1 MSGNRVLPNERILR
15 YTVSERIIHWVAG
28 LTYVYLLLTGLAFYS
43 PHLYWIAVV
52 LGGGQTSRVW
62 HPLAGVIFMV
72 PLLWMYA
79 MWRRDMRMT
88 DGDRAWAKS
97 LRHYAR
103 NEDENL
109 PPVGRFNAGQKQ
121 FFWVMFFS
129 SVLLLLSGLI
139 LWFTEYIPWHLR
151 ILRYTAVLV
160 HVSAAL
166 VTIGGFIIHV
176 YMGTAV
182 VRGGFTSII
191 RGEVTKTWARM
202 HHALWLDEIT
212 GEAGLK
218 K

>member
-15 YTVSERIIHWVAG
+15 YTVSERVIHWVAG

-43 PHLYWIAVV
+43 PNLYWIAVM
-52 LGGGQTSRVW
+52 LGGGSTARAW
-62 HPLAGVIFMV
+62 HPLVSVIFMV
-72 PLLWMYA
+72 SLLWMYA
-79 MWRRDMRMT
+79 MWRRDMRT
-88 DGDRAWAKS
+88 TEGDRAWVKS
-97 LRHYAR
+97 LRHYVR

-129 SVLLLLSGLI
+129 SILLLLSGLI
-139 LWFTEYIPWHLR
+139 LWFPEHIPWHLR

-166 VTIGGFIIHV
+166 VTMGGFIVHV

-191 RGEVTKTWARM
+191 RGEVTKTWVRM
-202 HHALWLDEIT
+202 HHALWLSEIT
-212 GEAGLK
+212 GETSSK